1 MVALNILGQEI
12 KGEDELRGS
21 HSLTNNYLWRNI
33 LGIKL
38 ESCSV
43 YSAQYIGY
51 SFIYTG
57 CRHFLSWGRKNMPP
71 VNYMDTVICNTK
83 FHTMDITRAADSLDT
98 VGGSY
103 WKVPNIVLLP
113 LL

>member
-1 MVALNILGQEI
+1 
-12 KGEDELRGS
+12 
-21 HSLTNNYLWRNI
+21 
-33 LGIKL
+33 
-38 ESCSV
+38 
-43 YSAQYIGY
+43 
-51 SFIYTG
+51 
-57 CRHFLSWGRKNMPP
+57 MPP
-71 VNYMDTVICNTK
+71 INYMDTVICNTK